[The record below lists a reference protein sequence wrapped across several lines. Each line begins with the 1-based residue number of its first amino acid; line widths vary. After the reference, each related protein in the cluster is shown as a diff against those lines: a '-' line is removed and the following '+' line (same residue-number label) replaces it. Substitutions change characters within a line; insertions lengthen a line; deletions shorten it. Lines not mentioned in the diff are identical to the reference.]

1 MAIHVPVLLIVILL
15 GASYSVPLL
24 DRYRKNLAFP
34 LTIASL
40 SAVFV
45 FSLYLIFL
53 VGRKGPFFY
62 HLGGWPPPWGIEL
75 SVDFLAVYM
84 LMVLSSIGL
93 LVMIYGAKDLRHE
106 LKKEVL
112 SWYYTLYLL
121 LIGSMMGIA
130 LTNDLFNMFVFIEI
144 SAIASCGIISIKE
157 DRRCLEASIKYLIL
171 SVLGSGCVLL
181 AVAMIYM
188 VTGNLNFVY
197 IAAELPAA
205 LALYPFNILIALS
218 LFIVGLGVKSAL
230 FPLHVWLPDAHSSA
244 PSPSSAVLSGLVIK
258 IYAFALIKLLF
269 RVFPPQ
275 IYAAVPVLDII
286 LFLSVLAVL
295 VGSIFAMVQ
304 DDIKRML
311 AYSSI
316 AQIGYVFMG
325 IGLFGDRALSGGLLH
340 IFNHAMMKSMLFMA
354 AGLIIYATG
363 IRRIKDLKGIGVR
376 MPWTMG
382 AFTVGALSMVGIPGT
397 SGFISKWYLALG
409 ALDLGRPF
417 YVAIILLSSLLNGI
431 YYFPIVIDAFFGTKV
446 EPRSE
451 HRDVPALM
459 LVPVLILA
467 AGVVIF
473 GFFPGPLLN
482 LIEKA
487 MTR

>member
-1 MAIHVPVLLIVILL
+1 MSLHLPVLLIVLLL
-15 GASYSVPLL
+15 GASYGVPLL

-34 LTIASL
+34 LTITSL
-40 SAVFV
+40 AAVFV

-75 SVDFLAVYM
+75 YVDFLAVYM
-84 LMVLSSIGL
+84 LMVLSTIGL
-93 LVMIYGAKDLRHE
+93 LVMIYGATDLYHE
-106 LKKEVL
+106 LKEEVL

-121 LIGSMMGIA
+121 LIGSMIGIA

-144 SAIASCGIISIKE
+144 STIASCGIISIKA

-171 SVLGSGCVLL
+171 SALGSGCILL

-188 VTGNLNFVY
+188 ITGNLNFDY
-197 IAAELPAA
+197 IAAELPGA
-205 LALYPFNILIALS
+205 LALYPYNILIALS
-218 LFIVGLGVKSAL
+218 LFIVGFGVKSAL

-258 IYAFALIKLLF
+258 IYAIALVKLLW

-325 IGLFGDRALSGGLLH
+325 IGLFGSRALSGGLLH

-363 IRRIKDLKGIGVR
+363 IRNIRDLKGIGVR

-382 AFTVGALSMVGIPGT
+382 AFTVGAFSMVGIPGT

-417 YVAIILLSSLLNGI
+417 YVAVILLSSLLNGI

-467 AGVVIF
+467 AGVIFF

-487 MTR
+487 LAF

>member
-1 MAIHVPVLLIVILL
+1 LAIHVPVLLIVILL

>member
-197 IAAELPAA
+197 IVAELPAA

-218 LFIVGLGVKSAL
+218 LFIVGFGVKSAL